1 MQEMESLFLSTVA
14 RLSGRIDGLESG
26 THTSSAAVI
35 ITTTTATTVPLG
47 GKHSA
52 RGSSNSNNNSGRD
65 NNNNNNNNNNNDNN
79 NNSSVYDKPSIYP
92 PIPDSTSKHPL
103 RKALN
108 YSQKSM
114 VTDTTGTTKRS

>member
-1 MQEMESLFLSTVA
+1 MEGLFLSTVA

-26 THTSSAAVI
+26 THMPSVTNNTA
-35 ITTTTATTVPLG
+35 TATTIVPSG

-52 RGSSNSNNNSGRD
+52 RGSSNSSNNTARD
-65 NNNNNNNNNNNDNN
+65 SYNNNNG
-79 NNSSVYDKPSIYP
+79 VRDKTCMYP

-114 VTDTTGTTKRS
+114 VTDTTGTMKRS